1 MDDSTTPVS
10 DTIVADNDE
19 EQLKKNDD
27 DDEKSNSVIDADD
40 DDDIEQLDSNNDNV
54 LNEND
59 QQQQQQNN
67 VELID
72 LSNDE
77 EDDDDDDD
85 DVQQEQDE
93 ESPINNVDEED
104 DKGIEMI
111 ENGDESDSKAF
122 DNDDDADADVDEDQD
137 NEMINSINGDSSSL
151 INDGG
156 LQSATAST
164 AIDDEIMISED
175 EDDDIVDE
183 DGVGDDGED
192 SLAASATKNMN
203 LVTKSSLN
211 SVKNNQQSI
220 NNNKITEEIVIE
232 DDDDDDDDMDDE
244 DEVQD
249 LSTNNKSTS
258 KHVKAE
264 QQQQQQKP
272 QEQEMKQKSKDND
285 SVDDVVIVAEKTSI
299 EDLIPKLTDEL
310 IGFPKFFQ
318 NVLTL
323 GDCIAINK
331 KSRSDI
337 DIDKDYS
344 ILDCPSQVVPLIV
357 KRANKFPTKLKQD
370 NLDQS
375 TQKPA
380 PPPPST
386 QTNNTKN
393 MLTISDFYSSSVG
406 KFLIGIG
413 LSRVKQ
419 WYHKDAINKVRKQIR
434 KEGDAEDLMEELKKQ
449 QEYLNCCRVANSS
462 YIYPTIKCE
471 HCDFRT
477 EFQSVLQNHMAY
489 PHQTSRKELKC
500 NYCQFST
507 RDSKVIIDHVQCMHE
522 RKCMI
527 ELPPQLYECPICP
540 YESGVKSKAA
550 THIAKCLKFFLP
562 EKLLVN
568 KDDYFPTI
576 TPKPI
581 TQEDI
586 KIYEATLQALRFA
599 ALNPQTKVPQIAG
612 LPPGLQQQ
620 MYLVQQQQMNRIG
633 PSSGRIKKH
642 HHHHQQQQHHHH
654 QQQPFDAHHQAHHQQ
669 SLGQSSIMAHT
680 SSSSSSANKMN
691 RHNNNAVTANLA
703 ANVNQLAGL
712 NLRNVAAPQLY
723 NMLANTQAAAQ
734 FLQNPAAAA
743 AAAAGL
749 QGLSPNALSLLNKTH
764 MLAKLQNIAGT
775 AAVGGGGLSASPQ
788 QQQQPQHS
796 SSSSSSRHNSSKSNI
811 ISNKHHHHHS
821 QQQQQQQQQP
831 NNLTV
836 GSAAA
841 ANNPKGSF
849 VMCEICDGYI
859 KDLEQLRTHMQ
870 WIHKVR
876 IHPKMLASRPP
887 LNCQKCQ
894 WRFFTDQGLER
905 HLLGSHGLVTSN
917 MQEMVNRNEDGGR
930 CTICG
935 RVFSNKLVTHM
946 NHAHK
951 INLKPAHLSYKCTV
965 CSATFNLY
973 RLFENHVYMVH
984 SGSVKRNNNNTA
996 DNESSSSSM
1005 PPRKKAAL
1013 DMSANGN

>member
-1 MDDSTTPVS
+1 
-10 DTIVADNDE
+10 
-19 EQLKKNDD
+19 
-27 DDEKSNSVIDADD
+27 
-40 DDDIEQLDSNNDNV
+40 
-54 LNEND
+54 
-59 QQQQQQNN
+59 
-67 VELID
+67 
-72 LSNDE
+72 
-77 EDDDDDDD
+77 
-85 DVQQEQDE
+85 
-93 ESPINNVDEED
+93 
-104 DKGIEMI
+104 MI
-111 ENGDESDSKAF
+111 ENGEESDSKAF
-122 DNDDDADADVDEDQD
+122 DDDDDEDNDEDQVENIDQD
-137 NEMINSINGDSSSL
+137 NEMIDSINGDSSS
-151 INDGG
+151 INQMITNDDG
-156 LQSATAST
+156 LQSAAANASIT
-164 AIDDEIMISED
+164 DEIMISDGEIDGDD
-175 EDDDIVDE
+175 EDDDGDENENENDEGMIVTDP
-183 DGVGDDGED
+183 
-192 SLAASATKNMN
+192 AASTTSKNNDVVSKLNSNSFDKPQN
-203 LVTKSSLN
+203 LVSKSSSN
-211 SVKNNQQSI
+211 SSKNNQSLI
-220 NNNKITEEIVIE
+220 NNNKITEEIVI
-232 DDDDDDDDMDDE
+232 DDDEDEDVIDDE

-249 LSTNNKSTS
+249 LSTNKSTT
-258 KHVKAE
+258 KHVKE
-264 QQQQQQKP
+264 QQP
-272 QEQEMKQKSKDND
+272 QEQEMKQEDN
-285 SVDDVVIVAEKTSI
+285 SNNNNNNEKTSI
-299 EDLIPKLTDEL
+299 EDLIPKLSDEL
-310 IGFPKFFQ
+310 TGFPKFFQ

-344 ILDCPSQVVPLIV
+344 ILDCPSQVVPLII
-357 KRANKFPTKLKQD
+357 KRANKFPPKLKTETS
-370 NLDQS
+370 DQ
-375 TQKPA
+375 TTGQKPP
-380 PPPPST
+380 PPPPS
-386 QTNNTKN
+386 QSNQQSNNTKN

-406 KFLIGIG
+406 KFLMGIG

-449 QEYLNCCRVANSS
+449 QEYLTSCRVANAS
-462 YIYPTIKCE
+462 YIFPTIKCE
-471 HCDFRT
+471 HCDFRS
-477 EFQSVLQNHMAY
+477 EFQSVIQNHMAY

-522 RKCMI
+522 RKCLI

-562 EKLLVN
+562 EKLLAN

-620 MYLVQQQQMNRIG
+620 MYLVQQQQMNRIA
-633 PSSGRIKKH
+633 PSGRNKKH
-642 HHHHQQQQHHHH
+642 HHHHH
-654 QQQPFDAHHQAHHQQ
+654 QQSAQPFDAHQAHSHPQQ
-669 SLGQSSIMAHT
+669 QQQQQAQSSIMAH
-680 SSSSSSANKMN
+680 SSSSSSSSHKMN
-691 RHNNNAVTANLA
+691 RHNNASNLA
-703 ANVNQLAGL
+703 ANANQMALHY
-712 NLRNVAAPQLY
+712 RNAAAPQLY
-723 NMLANTQAAAQ
+723 NMLANTQIAAQ
-734 FLQNPAAAA
+734 LFQN

-749 QGLSPNALSLLNKTH
+749 QGLSPNALSLLNKPH
-764 MLAKLQNIAGT
+764 MLAKLQNITPPGT
-775 AAVGGGGLSASPQ
+775 VSGLSASH
-788 QQQQPQHS
+788 QPHH
-796 SSSSSSRHNSSKSNI
+796 SSSRHNTSSNSKSSI
-811 ISNKHHHHHS
+811 ISNKHHHH
-821 QQQQQQQQQP
+821 QQQQQQP

-836 GSAAA
+836 GAATV

-935 RVFSNKLVTHM
+935 RVFTSKLVTHM
-946 NHAHK
+946 NQAHK

-984 SGSVKRNNNNTA
+984 SGSVKRNTNSA
-996 DNESSSSSM
+996 DNETTM

>member
-1 MDDSTTPVS
+1 MISDDGE
-10 DTIVADNDE
+10 IE
-19 EQLKKNDD
+19 D
-27 DDEKSNSVIDADD
+27 DDE
-40 DDDIEQLDSNNDNV
+40 
-54 LNEND
+54 
-59 QQQQQQNN
+59 
-67 VELID
+67 
-72 LSNDE
+72 
-77 EDDDDDDD
+77 
-85 DVQQEQDE
+85 
-93 ESPINNVDEED
+93 
-104 DKGIEMI
+104 EMI
-111 ENGDESDSKAF
+111 EKESANSTTDSP
-122 DNDDDADADVDEDQD
+122 Q
-137 NEMINSINGDSSSL
+137 
-151 INDGG
+151 
-156 LQSATAST
+156 
-164 AIDDEIMISED
+164 
-175 EDDDIVDE
+175 
-183 DGVGDDGED
+183 
-192 SLAASATKNMN
+192 N
-203 LVTKSSLN
+203 LVTTKSSSTTNLG
-211 SVKNNQQSI
+211 KNN
-220 NNNKITEEIVIE
+220 KTITEEIVI
-232 DDDDDDDDMDDE
+232 DDDDDEVQDEEDEMNDE

-249 LSTNNKSTS
+249 LSTNKSTK
-258 KHVKAE
+258 KHVKE
-264 QQQQQQKP
+264 QQQQPQS
-272 QEQEMKQKSKDND
+272 QEQKIKLQEDN
-285 SVDDVVIVAEKTSI
+285 SNNDDKTEKTSSI
-299 EDLIPKLTDEL
+299 EDLIPKLSDEL

-357 KRANKFPTKLKQD
+357 KRANKFPPKLKLE
-370 NLDQS
+370 NSDQ
-375 TQKPA
+375 TKPT
-380 PPPPST
+380 PPTPQSN
-386 QTNNTKN
+386 QQSNNTKN

-449 QEYLNCCRVANSS
+449 QEYLTSCRGANAS

-477 EFQSVLQNHMAY
+477 EFQSVMQNHMAY

-522 RKCMI
+522 RKCLI

-620 MYLVQQQQMNRIG
+620 MYLVQQQQMNRIV
-633 PSSGRIKKH
+633 PSSRSKK
-642 HHHHQQQQHHHH
+642 HHHHQQQQQH
-654 QQQPFDAHHQAHHQQ
+654 QNQQPFDAHQAHSHSQQ
-669 SLGQSSIMAHT
+669 QQQSSIMAHH
-680 SSSSSSANKMN
+680 SSSSSSSSNKMS
-691 RHNNNAVTANLA
+691 RHNNNMA
-703 ANVNQLAGL
+703 ANANQMALHY
-712 NLRNVAAPQLY
+712 RNSTAPQLY

-734 FLQNPAAAA
+734 LFQN

-764 MLAKLQNIAGT
+764 LLAKLQNINAAGT
-775 AAVGGGGLSASPQ
+775 GLSATSH
-788 QQQQPQHS
+788 QPHH
-796 SSSSSSRHNSSKSNI
+796 SSSRHNTSSNSSKSSI
-811 ISNKHHHHHS
+811 ISNKHHH
-821 QQQQQQQQQP
+821 QQQPQQP

-836 GSAAA
+836 GAATV

-935 RVFSNKLVTHM
+935 RVFTSKLVTHM
-946 NHAHK
+946 NQ
-951 INLKPAHLSYKCTV
+951 
-965 CSATFNLY
+965 
-973 RLFENHVYMVH
+973 
-984 SGSVKRNNNNTA
+984 
-996 DNESSSSSM
+996 
-1005 PPRKKAAL
+1005 
-1013 DMSANGN
+1013 